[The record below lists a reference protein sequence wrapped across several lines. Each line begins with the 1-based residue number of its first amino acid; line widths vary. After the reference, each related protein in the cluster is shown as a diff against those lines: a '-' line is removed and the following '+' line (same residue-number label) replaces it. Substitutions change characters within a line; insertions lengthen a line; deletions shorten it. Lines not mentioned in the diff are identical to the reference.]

1 MQVIKESSII
11 VNRLKKNLKQRKS
24 ILKNGKTTAYRIYE
38 KDIPEYPYI
47 VDIYN
52 DFAVVYEKG
61 KRADSNDSEEI
72 KLHQLHKSELID
84 ALGSVLNIN
93 CEKVIFKTRLKQKGK
108 NQYNKISKTG
118 EFIIVQENH
127 MKFRV
132 NLLDYLDTGLF
143 LDHRPLRE
151 IINQS
156 AQNQKVL
163 NLFSYTGS
171 ISIAAALG
179 GGVVTT
185 IDMSNTYIQWAK
197 DNFNLNE
204 LSVDKH
210 EFIQADVIQYI
221 DNDLRNQFD
230 LIILDPPSFSNSK
243 RMDDVF
249 DVQRDHEK
257 MILKLMSI
265 LSENGVLYFSN
276 NNRKFS
282 LSQKV
287 EEQFKVKD
295 ISLQSIPKDFRDTKI
310 HVCYKIEHKK
320 SL

>member
-257 MILKLMSI
+257 MILKLMSK